1 MKVSTKRQEIGA
13 LIAELRAEMNMTRHT
28 LGDKT
33 RNSVANVERW
43 EAGSLCPSSSEWS
56 RITAVWTKLH
66 AAKYKDLYRQAA
78 IEQGAEIQGL
88 SQDNVDRAPDLDAAI
103 QLVLDAVPSLR
114 SLTVNVDDEG
124 EIQVSYRTREVR
136 IVEDTGTLALRR
148 RAT

>member
-1 MKVSTKRQEIGA
+1 MNAPTKRQQLGL
-13 LIAELRAEMNMTRHT
+13 LITHLREEMNMTRHT

-43 EAGSLCPSSSEWS
+43 EAGSLCPTSSEWS
-56 RITAVWTKLH
+56 RMAAVWTKLH
-66 AAKYKDLYRQAA
+66 AAKYKDLYREAALEQA
-78 IEQGAEIQGL
+78 AEIQGG
-88 SQDNVDRAPDLDAAI
+88 SQTTVDRAPDLDAAI

-114 SLTVNVDDEG
+114 ALTVNVDDEG

-148 RAT
+148 RTS